1 MKEAARWGVQGAGK
15 HLGSPCQQRAGVQ
28 TFQNAL
34 SHAGF
39 TASEEVGEAGFVIS
53 GSSTMLGTL
62 KALKKSLW
70 INHPPFSEGNIK
82 AWKMPAFLGHQLP
95 KGRRGLTV
103 GTKGFS
109 FYFL

>member
-1 MKEAARWGVQGAGK
+1 MQGAGK

-39 TASEEVGEAGFVIS
+39 AASEEVGEAGFVIS

-62 KALKKSLW
+62 KAPKKSLW
-70 INHPPFSEGNIK
+70 INHLPFFEGNIK
-82 AWKMPAFLGHQLP
+82 A
-95 KGRRGLTV
+95 
-103 GTKGFS
+103 
-109 FYFL
+109 

>member
-1 MKEAARWGVQGAGK
+1 MQGAGK

-39 TASEEVGEAGFVIS
+39 AASEVGEGGFVIS

-62 KALKKSLW
+62 KAPKKSLW
-70 INHPPFSEGNIK
+70 INHPRFFEGNIK
-82 AWKMPAFLGHQLP
+82 AWKMPAFLGHHLP

>member
-1 MKEAARWGVQGAGK
+1 M
-15 HLGSPCQQRAGVQ
+15 
-28 TFQNAL
+28 FQNAL

-39 TASEEVGEAGFVIS
+39 AASEEVGEAGFVLL
-53 GSSTMLGTL
+53 GTSTMLGTL

-70 INHPPFSEGNIK
+70 INHSPFSEGNSK
-82 AWKMPAFLGHQLP
+82 AWKMPAFKGHHLP
-95 KGRRGLTV
+95 KGRRGLTI